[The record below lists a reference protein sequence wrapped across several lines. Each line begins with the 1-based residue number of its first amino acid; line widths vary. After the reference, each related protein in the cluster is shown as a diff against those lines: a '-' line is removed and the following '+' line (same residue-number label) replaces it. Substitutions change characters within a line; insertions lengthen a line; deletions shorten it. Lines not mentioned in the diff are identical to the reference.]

1 MLGLSVSQTSLT
13 LGFLVGAIAIGSA
26 IFGWIGDKVARGTLL
41 GIGTGMLAVALTGG
55 TFVGSM
61 PWAAAALIAGGLGAS
76 SYVALGYPFFAQL
89 VGEERQ
95 GEYTGLWMF
104 SVGFGRIVAPMLTGG
119 IIDVGKHFMAKTKGY
134 PLIWTTA
141 GVVTAVGW
149 VLLVYALHV
158 AAKHGFEDRAA
169 EGKST

>member
-1 MLGLSVSQTSLT
+1 
-13 LGFLVGAIAIGSA
+13 
-26 IFGWIGDKVARGTLL
+26 
-41 GIGTGMLAVALTGG
+41 
-55 TFVGSM
+55 M

-76 SYVALGYPFFAQL
+76 SYVALGYPFFAEL

-119 IIDVGKHFMAKTKGY
+119 IIDIGKHFMSKTKGY
-134 PLIWTTA
+134 PLMWTTA

-149 VLLVYALHV
+149 VLLLFALHV

-169 EGKST
+169 DDRALDHHRKRASS